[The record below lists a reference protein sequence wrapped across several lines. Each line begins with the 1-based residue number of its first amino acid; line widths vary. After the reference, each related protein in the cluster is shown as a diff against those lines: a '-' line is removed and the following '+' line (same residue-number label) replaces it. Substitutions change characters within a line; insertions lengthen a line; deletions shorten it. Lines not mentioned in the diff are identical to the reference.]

1 MLSESGS
8 GDERIRTSGFSNTDR
23 AYNVLSVC
31 LPEGAL
37 YLFELMVEGFVTF

>member
-1 MLSESGS
+1 MLSESGNS
-8 GDERIRTSGFSNTDR
+8 EERIRTSGLSDTDR
-23 AYNVLSVC
+23 AYNVLSAC